1 MKPEDIPTRNNP
13 EEYIKYKQGLM
24 QHLIDIF
31 KMKESTSS
39 VQSEKII
46 YEGVVEKLEF
56 INKIS

>member
-1 MKPEDIPTRNNP
+1 MRPEDIPTRNNP

-31 KMKESTSS
+31 KKKESTSS

-46 YEGVVEKLEF
+46 YEGVVELLE
-56 INKIS
+56 IYKSV